1 MKQAEMAAQQTAVE
15 QFCSRHVAT
24 RYQEKLW
31 GTDEGEIPGLTS
43 LCCVGDP
50 QTGC

>member
-15 QFCSRHVAT
+15 QFCSRRSGPVPGKT
-24 RYQEKLW
+24 L

-43 LCCVGDP
+43 LCCVGGNP

>member
-1 MKQAEMAAQQTAVE
+1 VKQAEMAAQQTAVE
-15 QFCSRHVAT
+15 QFGSLHLAA

-43 LCCVGDP
+43 LCCVGGP
-50 QTGC
+50 AAGC